1 MLVTVWAMK
10 TLNEAIMGSG
20 ENTLLIGSS
29 PVVGTTLQFLTRRDT
44 GCQTVTFPLYSQVFY
59 RLQTP

>member
-1 MLVTVWAMK
+1 
-10 TLNEAIMGSG
+10 MGSG